1 MASRLSDYQ
10 LVTGEL
16 VAYRRRRGGLW
27 EDVPLYLAFPMPPA
41 GGRRLLTLDGQ
52 DAGYVPGEV
61 WDAMRAL
68 PHIRVSPGL
77 PWTDEDETEARGER
91 LGIRAV

>member
-1 MASRLSDYQ
+1 MGRLTDFQ

-16 VAYRRRRGGLW
+16 VTYRRRREGIW

-52 DAGYVPGEV
+52 DAGYVPGDV
-61 WDAMRAL
+61 WEAMQAL
-68 PHIRVSPGL
+68 PRIRVSPGL
-77 PWTDEDETEARGER
+77 PWLREDEEEARGEL

>member
-1 MASRLSDYQ
+1 MGRLTDFQ

-16 VAYRRRRGGLW
+16 VTYRRRREGIW

-41 GGRRLLTLDGQ
+41 SGRRLLTLDGQ
-52 DAGYVPGEV
+52 DAGYIPGEV
-61 WDAMRAL
+61 WEAMASL
-68 PHIRVSPGL
+68 PRIRVSPGL
-77 PWTDEDETEARGER
+77 PWTDEDETEARGKA